1 MLCCRA
7 PSRAALRGGARAA
20 SSLTKVDGRF
30 SAVLWGSL
38 RYPMEKMRKHP
49 FVVSVRDG
57 SIDVGTMRWYL
68 EQDFLYLVH
77 YGRAFKIL
85 SARVPVEN
93 AARHLTSCAE
103 ALSPTRLGKEAASAF
118 AIAGLKYEDVM
129 QAEQAPYTRL
139 YTDHLLATACLD
151 PYPSAMAS
159 LMPCPMTYQR
169 LFSEP
174 EPDGSP
180 PPVMQSEPATESA
193 KLCKAW
199 VKHYGS
205 KGYRAYVSKW
215 EKIIDEVA
223 EQASAAEQDAM
234 LKEFDLA
241 TRMEYM
247 FWEMAEHRL
256 EDWGPYTKYD

>member
-1 MLCCRA
+1 MFCRA
-7 PSRAALRGGARAA
+7 PRVKTALRGGAWAA
-20 SSLTKVDGRF
+20 STFTKVEGRF
-30 SAVLWGSL
+30 STVLWGSL

-49 FVVSVRDG
+49 FVLSVRDG
-57 SIDVGTMRWYL
+57 SIDEATMRWYL

-103 ALSPTRLGKEAASAF
+103 ALSPSRLGKEAASAF

-129 QAEQAPYTRL
+129 QLEQAPYTRL

-151 PYPSAMAS
+151 PYPSAMVA
-159 LMPCPMTYQR
+159 LMPCPMTYQQ
-169 LFSEP
+169 LFSAP
-174 EPDGSP
+174 ESDGSP
-180 PPVMQSEPATESA
+180 PPVMLSQPKTESA

-199 VKHYGS
+199 VRHYGS
-205 KGYRAYVSKW
+205 KGYKAYVSKW
-215 EKIIDEVA
+215 ETIIDEVA
-223 EQASAAEQDAM
+223 EQTSASEQDAM

-241 TRMEYM
+241 TRMEYL
-247 FWEMAEHRL
+247 FWEMSWNQL
-256 EDWGPYTKYD
+256 ESWGPYTKYD